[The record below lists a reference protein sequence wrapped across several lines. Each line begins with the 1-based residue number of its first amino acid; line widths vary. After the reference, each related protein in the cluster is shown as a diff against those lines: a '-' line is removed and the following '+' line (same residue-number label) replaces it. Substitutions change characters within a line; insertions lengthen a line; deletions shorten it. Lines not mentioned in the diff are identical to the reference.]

1 MKKII
6 TTTIALTLLL
16 SSCGYKQSSNDKI
29 KPNDEPNISIKDKNS
44 NTNQANDNSNIN
56 SDKIVD
62 NTDNTDVEKN
72 GTDQNNDNTNPSQE
86 SNNNNEQTINPES
99 LSNKEIDFGP
109 PPVRDHKSQYMATAT
124 VELFKKFDAYYVGD
138 INKKEIYLTFD
149 EGYENGYTS
158 KILDVLKEQNVKA
171 AFFVTRPYIM
181 QNKELIKRMVD
192 EGHIV
197 ANHSST
203 HPSMPQKAVDFEKF
217 KKEFEDTEAV
227 FKEITGQDMPK
238 FFRPPM
244 GKYSEKSLYYTQK
257 LGYKTI
263 FWSFAHK
270 DWIVDDQP
278 PVETT
283 IQKVLD
289 RSHNGEIMLLHAVS
303 KSNTEALPTII
314 KTLREQ
320 GFEFKPLTELP

>member
-1 MKKII
+1 MKKLL
-6 TTTIALTLLL
+6 TIALFLMLIF
-16 SSCGYKQSSNDKI
+16 SSCGYKSSNDKI
-29 KPNDEPNISIKDKNS
+29 NNNNTSNIITNDNDSEDKQTNNGS
-44 NTNQANDNSNIN
+44 NLNNNTNENKNNNQENQ
-56 SDKIVD
+56 
-62 NTDNTDVEKN
+62 NTDSK
-72 GTDQNNDNTNPSQE
+72 NPSQDSE
-86 SNNNNEQTINPES
+86 DNIDPTINPDS
-99 LSNKEIDFGP
+99 LSNKEMDFGP
-109 PPVRDHKSQYMATAT
+109 PPIKNHESQYMAKST
-124 VELFKKFDAYYVGD
+124 VDLFKKYEAYYLGD
-138 INKKEIYLTFD
+138 TTKKEIYLTFD

-158 KILDVLKEQNVKA
+158 KILDVLKEKNVKA
-171 AFFVTRPYIM
+171 AFFVTRPYIN
-181 QNKELIKRMVD
+181 QNKELINRMVD

-217 KKEFEDTEAV
+217 KKEFEDTESA
-227 FKEITGQDMPK
+227 FKEVTGQDMPK

-303 KSNTEALPTII
+303 RSNTEALGAII
-314 KTLREQ
+314 DKLREQ
-320 GFEFKPLTELP
+320 GYQFKSLPELP

>member
-1 MKKII
+1 E
-6 TTTIALTLLL
+6 
-16 SSCGYKQSSNDKI
+16 N
-29 KPNDEPNISIKDKNS
+29 
-44 NTNQANDNSNIN
+44 
-56 SDKIVD
+56 
-62 NTDNTDVEKN
+62 
-72 GTDQNNDNTNPSQE
+72 
-86 SNNNNEQTINPES
+86 
-99 LSNKEIDFGP
+99 LSNKEMDFGP
-109 PPVRDHKSQYMATAT
+109 PPIKNHQSQYMATAT
-124 VELFKKFDAYYVGD
+124 VELFKKYNAYYLGD
-138 INKKEIYLTFD
+138 ITKKEIYLTFD
-149 EGYENGYTS
+149 EGYENGYTA
-158 KILDVLKEQNVKA
+158 KILDILKEQNVKA
-171 AFFVTRPYIM
+171 AFFVTRPYIR
-181 QNKELIKRMVD
+181 QNKELIKRMVE

-217 KKEFEDTEAV
+217 KKEFEDTEAA

-283 IQKVLD
+283 IQRVID

-303 KSNTEALPTII
+303 KSNTEALSTII
-314 KTLREQ
+314 KTLKEQ
-320 GFEFKPLTELP
+320 GYEFKPLTDLP

>member
-6 TTTIALTLLL
+6 PVLLAVIL
-16 SSCGYKQSSNDKI
+16 LFSSCGKKQTSSNNDINTKPPTNENHSNEQKPSEDKTSET
-29 KPNDEPNISIKDKNS
+29 KDENKEEDNKETS
-44 NTNQANDNSNIN
+44 NNEDNIN
-56 SDKIVD
+56 
-62 NTDNTDVEKN
+62 NEDVLII
-72 GTDQNNDNTNPSQE
+72 DADVS
-86 SNNNNEQTINPES
+86 S

-109 PPVRDHKSQYMATAT
+109 PPIKNNESQYMPKQTM
-124 VELFKKFDAYYVGD
+124 ELFKKYDAYYLGD
-138 INKKEIYLTFD
+138 KTKKEIYLTFD
-149 EGYENGYTS
+149 EGYENGYTA
-158 KILDVLKEQNVKA
+158 KILDVLKEKNVKA
-171 AFFVTRPYIM
+171 AFFVTRPYIK
-181 QNKELIKRMVD
+181 QNKELIKRMVE

-197 ANHSST
+197 VNHSST
-203 HPSMPQKAVDFEKF
+203 HPSMPQKATDFEKF
-217 KKEFEDTEAV
+217 KKEFEDTEAA
-227 FKEITGQDMPK
+227 FKEVTDQDMTK

-244 GKYSEKSLYYTQK
+244 GKYSELSLYYTQK

-283 IQKVLD
+283 IQRVID

-314 KTLREQ
+314 DKLREM
-320 GFEFKPLTELP
+320 GYEFKSLTELK